1 MADQTDNPESM
12 ALHSAAMTP
21 LERAAAAVRDET
33 GAYSHQDFLS
43 KRQLWMTEGGLVG
56 DEYFEGIVRAVLTA
70 IREPDK
76 AMIEAGGEQV
86 LDSEVGAGQYAS
98 IADGRGS
105 KLMANNQ
112 AVNAWT
118 AMIDAILAGGE

>member
-1 MADQTDNPESM
+1 
-12 ALHSAAMTP
+12 MTP
-21 LERAAAAVRDET
+21 LERAKAAIAQTLGFSWLPIDAFALPDGRMI
-33 GAYSHQDFLS
+33 S
-43 KRQLWMTEGGLVG
+43 TEALT
-56 DEYFEGIVRAVLTA
+56 RAVLTA
-70 IREPDK
+70 IREPDR

-86 LDSEVGAGQYAS
+86 LDTEVGDGQYAS

-118 AMIDAILAGGE
+118 AMIDAILAGSE

>member
-1 MADQTDNPESM
+1 
-12 ALHSAAMTP
+12 MTP
-21 LERAAAAVRDET
+21 LERAARALAVENGHDPDKQI
-33 GAYSHQDFLS
+33 SHVSPPAPIWTLFVDS
-43 KRQLWMTEGGLVG
+43 ART
-56 DEYFEGIVRAVLTA
+56 VLAA
-70 IREPDK
+70 IREPDE
-76 AMIEAGGEQV
+76 AMTEAGGEQV
-86 LDSEVGAGQYAS
+86 LDTEVGAGQYAS

>member
-1 MADQTDNPESM
+1 
-12 ALHSAAMTP
+12 MTP
-21 LERAAAAVRDET
+21 LERAARAVET
-33 GAYSHQDFLS
+33 MLGVNGELCATPED
-43 KRQLWMTEGGLVG
+43 
-56 DEYFEGIVRAVLTA
+56 IARAVLTA

-86 LDSEVGAGQYAS
+86 LDTEVGAGQYAS